1 MAESVESLQI
11 PPTNFINSVHGQN
24 LIFMSIKPKKKM
36 VFSKVATSKKDF
48 FYYKGEVIKK
58 VQEFKYLGIV
68 LSNTKAKMHL
78 CEQAQKAICGVIRKN

>member
-1 MAESVESLQI
+1 
-11 PPTNFINSVHGQN
+11 
-24 LIFMSIKPKKKM
+24 MSIKQKKWFSPKLQHRKK
-36 VFSKVATSKKDF
+36 TF